1 MQKKIKNR
9 TIESLEANIG
19 QIDGIPSNPRF
30 IRDDNFLQL
39 RRSVLTFPNMLAIDT
54 IAYVG
59 DGVILGGNQRHGV
72 LTDIKSMSIEEISNY
87 LNADPDFQFKTEEN
101 RSQIIEYWRKFLKSG
116 EVPAQDISDLSLE
129 EKLEFVFKDNRSYGE
144 TDWKVIEDE
153 WSENM
158 ERIESWSGEE
168 LFKPDENPEEKPERQ
183 LKLSDRFIV
192 PPFSVLDT
200 KQGIWQDRKRFW
212 NSLGIK
218 SEIGRGEDLT
228 NTSLTPSNYT
238 EKKKLEKDLGRK
250 LTVKEYKLMSNNVII
265 SGTSIFDPV
274 VCELSYKWFC
284 PPAGS
289 VIDPFA
295 GGSVRGIVANYLDY
309 KYTGIDIRPEQVASN
324 LEQGDEILAEKTP
337 EWIAGDSNKKL
348 DEINKAI
355 ESGDRPK
362 FDFIF
367 SCPPYGDLE
376 TYSDLDGDIST
387 LSYPEF
393 IKVYRDIIRK
403 SVESLNEDRFA
414 TFVVGDFRDKNGF
427 YNNFVSDTISAFR
440 DAGMEL
446 WNEMILYLVGGS
458 IATRARRPF
467 VKNRKV
473 AKQHQN
479 ILVFYKGDPEK
490 IRENYPEIDLSYI
503 DEVIMGS
510 DEESDDEFFDEK

>member
-1 MQKKIKNR
+1 M
-9 TIESLEANIG
+9 
-19 QIDGIPSNPRF
+19 
-30 IRDDNFLQL
+30 
-39 RRSVLTFPNMLAIDT
+39 
-54 IAYVG
+54 
-59 DGVILGGNQRHGV
+59 
-72 LTDIKSMSIEEISNY
+72 
-87 LNADPDFQFKTEEN
+87 
-101 RSQIIEYWRKFLKSG
+101 
-116 EVPAQDISDLSLE
+116 
-129 EKLEFVFKDNRSYGE
+129 
-144 TDWKVIEDE
+144 
-153 WSENM
+153 
-158 ERIESWSGEE
+158 
-168 LFKPDENPEEKPERQ
+168 
-183 LKLSDRFIV
+183 
-192 PPFSVLDT
+192 
-200 KQGIWQDRKRFW
+200 
-212 NSLGIK
+212 GIK

-324 LEQGDEILAEKTP
+324 LDQGDEILAEKTP

-376 TYSDLDGDIST
+376 TYSDLDGDVST

-393 IKVYRDIIRK
+393 IKVYREIIRK

-503 DEVIMGS
+503 DEVVMGS
-510 DEESDDEFFDEK
+510 DAESDDEFFDEK

>member
-1 MQKKIKNR
+1 
-9 TIESLEANIG
+9 
-19 QIDGIPSNPRF
+19 
-30 IRDDNFLQL
+30 
-39 RRSVLTFPNMLAIDT
+39 
-54 IAYVG
+54 
-59 DGVILGGNQRHGV
+59 
-72 LTDIKSMSIEEISNY
+72 
-87 LNADPDFQFKTEEN
+87 
-101 RSQIIEYWRKFLKSG
+101 
-116 EVPAQDISDLSLE
+116 
-129 EKLEFVFKDNRSYGE
+129 
-144 TDWKVIEDE
+144 
-153 WSENM
+153 
-158 ERIESWSGEE
+158 
-168 LFKPDENPEEKPERQ
+168 
-183 LKLSDRFIV
+183 
-192 PPFSVLDT
+192 
-200 KQGIWQDRKRFW
+200 
-212 NSLGIK
+212 
-218 SEIGRGEDLT
+218 
-228 NTSLTPSNYT
+228 
-238 EKKKLEKDLGRK
+238 
-250 LTVKEYKLMSNNVII
+250 MSNNVII

-324 LEQGDEILAEKTP
+324 LDQGDEILAEKTP

-376 TYSDLDGDIST
+376 TYSDLDGDVST

-393 IKVYRDIIRK
+393 IKVYREIIRK

-503 DEVIMGS
+503 DEVVMGS
-510 DEESDDEFFDEK
+510 DAESDDEFFDEK